1 MYDFGELLKE
11 LRISKGLSQA
21 QLSKKIHKS
30 KTVISN
36 YENNLKTPPLDTLC
50 DLALLYNVSLD
61 YLAGIERKQS
71 IVVDGLTENQK
82 SIIQKAVA
90 EFRNKPVVH
99 QPGLSPNQQDIINSF
114 IVEFSSKQEE

>member
-1 MYDFGELLKE
+1 MYDFGALLKD
-11 LRISKGLSQA
+11 LRIAKGLSQA

-71 IVVDGLTENQK
+71 IVVDGLTDNQK

-90 EFRNKPVVH
+90 EFRNKPTIH
-99 QPGLSPNQQDIINSF
+99 QPGLTSNQQDIINSF
-114 IVEFSSKQEE
+114 IVEFSSK